1 MLFLGIDLGTSSVK
15 VSVVDSFT
23 RATIASLQYP
33 EIEMPIISP
42 QPGWAEQNP
51 NIWWENTC
59 IAIER
64 LHNTGLYNPQD
75 IASIGIAYQMH
86 GLVMVDDKLNS
97 IYNSIIWCDSRAIE
111 IGDVAAKK
119 IGVENCLSS
128 MLNTPGNFT
137 ASKLAWIKKHEP
149 DVYARIYKI
158 MLPGDFIAMKLT
170 GICST
175 TISGLS
181 EGILWDFKNQEIS
194 EAVIDAFDFNAK
206 LLPKYQPCFT
216 HHGTIKSE
224 IAAKFNLPFETNISY
239 KAGDQ
244 PNNALALNVFSEG
257 EVMANAGTSGVIYSI
272 SAKATSDPESK
283 INSFA
288 HVNYNKQNIRIGQ
301 LLCINGG
308 GITSAWIRS
317 LAKNPIPYS
326 TLNESAAAIPEG
338 ADGLSCFPFGNGAE
352 RMFGNLNI
360 GAQIKGINYTIHKNE
375 HLYRAGLEGVA
386 YSFKYGLDL
395 LQELGTTVKV
405 IRAAKANMFL
415 SDIFIRAF
423 VNATGIPLELYQTDG
438 AWGAAIGAGIG
449 SGCFTT
455 ESAFEGIKPIQTIT
469 PDQHSN
475 YPELYIHWKSSLI
488 QILQTQNKNSTNE

>member
-15 VSVVDSFT
+15 LSVVDSDT

-33 EIEMPIISP
+33 EIEMPIIST
-42 QPGWAEQNP
+42 QPGWAEQDP
-51 NIWWENTC
+51 NIWWNNTC
-59 IAIER
+59 TAIEL
-64 LHNTGLYNPQD
+64 LHKTGLYNPQD

-86 GLVMVDDKLNS
+86 GLVMVDAQLKS
-97 IYNSIIWCDSRAIE
+97 IYNSIIWCDSRAVE
-111 IGDVAAKK
+111 LGDDAAKK
-119 IGVENCLSS
+119 IGVEHCLNT

-170 GICST
+170 GKCST

-181 EGILWDFKNQEIS
+181 EGILWDFNNQDIS
-194 EAVIDAFDFNAK
+194 EAVLDAFELNEK
-206 LLPKYQPCFT
+206 LIPKYLPCFAQ
-216 HHGTIKSE
+216 HGTIKSE
-224 IAAKFNLPFETNISY
+224 IAEKFNLPYETNVSY

-272 SAKATSDPESK
+272 SGKATSDPKSK

-288 HVNYNKQNIRIGQ
+288 HVNYNSKNIRIGQ

-308 GITSAWIRS
+308 GITSAWMRS
-317 LAKNPIPYS
+317 LAQNSLSYS
-326 TLNESAAAIPEG
+326 VLNETASAIPEG
-338 ADGLSCFPFGNGAE
+338 TEGLTCFPFGNGAE

-360 GAQIKGINYTIHKNE
+360 GAQIKGINYAIHKNE

-386 YSFKYGLDL
+386 FSFKYGLEL
-395 LQELGTTVKV
+395 LQGLGTTVKV

-423 VNATGIPLELYQTDG
+423 VNTTGIPLELYQTDG

-455 ESAFEGIKPIQTIT
+455 ETAFEGIEPVQIIT

-475 YPELYIHWKSSLI
+475 YTELYTHWKTSLI
-488 QILQTQNKNSTNE
+488 QILQSQHKNSTHE